1 MEIEQEIH
9 RENQRLTQL
18 TVSQRYQIDLIKRE
32 ISNLQ
37 DLNKN
42 FKRDLNI
49 NLGTEEQYAVREN
62 LIKKKHASYKSK
74 IQILTK
80 SLNQIVSDFEKEKE
94 LVRYQHEAII
104 KEQRE
109 DIINARENLRVKNKE
124 LRNVRALAQVILD

>member
-1 MEIEQEIH
+1 M
-9 RENQRLTQL
+9 
-18 TVSQRYQIDLIKRE
+18 
-32 ISNLQ
+32 
-37 DLNKN
+37 
-42 FKRDLNI
+42 NI

>member
-1 MEIEQEIH
+1 MEIESEIH

-62 LIKKKHASYKSK
+62 LIRKKHASYKSK
-74 IQILTK
+74 I
-80 SLNQIVSDFEKEKE
+80 
-94 LVRYQHEAII
+94 
-104 KEQRE
+104 
-109 DIINARENLRVKNKE
+109 
-124 LRNVRALAQVILD
+124 